1 MTPAE
6 EIKEKL
12 DLVEFIREFIP
23 VKPAGANFNALCP
36 FHGEKTPSFIIS
48 PEKRIW
54 HCFGCGK
61 GGDIFT
67 FLMEMEGL
75 SFKEALRQLAPKAGV
90 VLKNDFV
97 PQDSDKRNRL
107 LDVLALAVKYY
118 EYVLTTPAGVVMRAY
133 LEERGLTP
141 EIIKDWHLGYAPN
154 SWDSLSKFLVTR
166 PQSGKKYTPAELEA
180 AGLAIN
186 KDGRTYDR
194 FRDRLMFPF
203 NDLAGNPVG
212 FSGRLNPHSTDQKT
226 GKYINSP
233 QSGIYDK
240 SRLLFGLDKAKQAI
254 KAEDLAIVVEGQMDV
269 IACHQFGLKNTVA
282 SSGTALTAAQITLL
296 KRYSK
301 NIALCFDAD
310 TAGQLAADRGIGE
323 ALAQEMNIRVV
334 VVPNGKDPDESLRHD
349 QEAFKEAVK
358 NAPPMMEY
366 YFGQLVQDLDLND
379 VTRREEV
386 IEKILPLLALMTNKI
401 EASYWLRRFAE
412 RLGVA
417 EAELRA
423 ALSVLVNKKT
433 SQSTKLK
440 VEKTPTLILPSRE
453 EQLSERLLAIIIKF
467 PELLDYAAANL
478 NPAWLQPSKLS
489 TFYNN
494 LIIYYNKETD
504 FSYQNFRNYLS
515 GAEEEFNLLDRLVL
529 LGDKDFYTNE
539 LKEVREELIRVLADL
554 EGAYLKNRLAAVA
567 RELTVAEAA
576 GDTEKIT
583 VLMEELKYLNQERQR
598 NQNLS

>member
-12 DLVEFIREFIP
+12 DLVEFIREYIP
-23 VKPAGANFNALCP
+23 VKAAGANFNALCP
-36 FHGEKTPSFIIS
+36 FHGEKTPSFVIS
-48 PEKRIW
+48 PEKHIW

-61 GGDIFT
+61 GGDIFS

-75 SFKEALRQLAPKAGV
+75 SFKESLRQLAPRAGV

-97 PQDSDKRNRL
+97 PKDSDRRNRL
-107 LDVLALAVKYY
+107 LDIMVLAAKYY
-118 EYVLTTPAGVVMRAY
+118 EYVLTTKTGDTMRSY
-133 LEERGLTP
+133 LEERGLSP
-141 EIIKDWHLGYAPN
+141 EIIKDWRLGYAPD
-154 SWDSLSKFLVTR
+154 SWESLSNFLVAR
-166 PQSGKKYTPAELEA
+166 PQSGKKYTPNELEA

-186 KDGRTYDR
+186 KDGRTFDR
-194 FRDRLMFPF
+194 FRNRLMFPL
-203 NDLAGNPVG
+203 NDVTGNPVG

-254 KAEDLAIVVEGQMDV
+254 KTEDLAIVVEGQMDV
-269 IACHQFGLKNTVA
+269 LTCHQFGFKNVVA
-282 SSGTALTAAQITLL
+282 SSGTALTTAQVTLL

-310 TAGQLAADRGIGE
+310 AAGQLAADRGIGE
-323 ALAQEMNIRVV
+323 ALAQEMNVRVII
-334 VVPNGKDPDESLRHD
+334 VPNGKDPDESLRAD
-349 QEAFKEAVK
+349 KEAFAAAVK
-358 NAPPMMEY
+358 NAPPMMDY
-366 YFGQLVQDLDLND
+366 YFQQLSQGLDLND
-379 VTRREEV
+379 VKQRGEV
-386 IEKILPLLALMTNKI
+386 INKIMPLLALMTNKI
-401 EASYWLRRFAE
+401 EASYWLRRFAD

-417 EAELRA
+417 ETELRES
-423 ALSVLVNKKT
+423 LSKIMNKKAPNLQT
-433 SQSTKLK
+433 AKT
-440 VEKTPTLILPSRE
+440 EKTRALILPSRE
-453 EQLSERLLAIIIKF
+453 EQLSERLLAIIVKF
-467 PELLDYAAANL
+467 PELLDYSTAKL
-478 NPAWLQPSKLS
+478 NPAWLQPQKLS

-515 GAEEEFNLLDRLVL
+515 GDEEEFNLLDRLVL
-529 LGDKDFYTNE
+529 LGDKDFYAADP
-539 LKEVREELIRVLADL
+539 KDVREELIRVLGDL
-554 EGAYLKNRLAAVA
+554 EAAYLKNRLAVIA
-567 RELTVAEAA
+567 RELGVAEEEK
-576 GDTEKIT
+576 DEEKII